1 MVRVEPAWI
10 DTHVHLDRY
19 QGAERDAMVA
29 LAKVA
34 GVAIVAV
41 AVDLAS
47 SRVVA
52 GLEGVAGCAVG
63 VHPLRATG
71 WAGEA
76 LRDLARM
83 PGVVA
88 IGECGFDGA
97 GPDGAVQASAFRG
110 QCELAREAGLPVILH
125 IHGAGAWERLVEH
138 GEALRGLG
146 VVRHYFTGGAREADW
161 HAARGHF
168 VSFGRPL
175 LREAGLQGVCRGYPA
190 DRILVETDSY
200 PLAGRTTVPRDVAE
214 VGEFAGALRGWPRA
228 EARERLFTNSLGAF
242 PGLRL
247 G

>member
-1 MVRVEPAWI
+1 MVRVDPVWI
-10 DTHVHLDRY
+10 DTHAHLDRY
-19 QGAERDAMVA
+19 PEAERAAMVA
-29 LAKVA
+29 LAKAA

-47 SRVVA
+47 SRAVA
-52 GLEGVAGCAVG
+52 GLEGMAGCAVG
-63 VHPLRATG
+63 VHPLRAAE
-71 WAGEA
+71 WDEA
-76 LRDLARM
+76 ALAEVARLA
-83 PGVVA
+83 GVVA

-97 GPDGAVQASAFRG
+97 GPEWEAQERAFRG

-125 IHGAGAWERLVEH
+125 IDGAGAWERLVEH

>member
-1 MVRVEPAWI
+1 MVRVDPVWI

-19 QGAERDAMVA
+19 EPAERGGIVA
-29 LAKVA
+29 RAKDA

-47 SRVVA
+47 SRAVV
-52 GLEGVAGCAVG
+52 GLEGIAGCAVG
-63 VHPLRATG
+63 MHPLRAAE
-71 WAGEA
+71 WDEA
-76 LRDLARM
+76 ALVEVARLA
-83 PGVVA
+83 GVVA
-88 IGECGFDGA
+88 VGECGFDGT
-97 GPDGAVQASAFRG
+97 GPEWAAQAQAFRG
-110 QCELAREAGLPVILH
+110 QCKLAREAGLPVILH
-125 IHGAGAWERLVEH
+125 IDGAGAWERLVEH

-146 VVRHYFTGGAREADW
+146 VVRHYFTGDARQAAW
-161 HAARGHF
+161 HAERGHF

-200 PLAGRTTVPRDVAE
+200 PLAGRTTVPRDVAV
-214 VGEFAGALRGWPRA
+214 VGEFAGGLRGWPRA
-228 EARERLFTNSLGAF
+228 EARERLFENSLAAF

>member
-29 LAKVA
+29 RAKA
-34 GVAIVAV
+34 TGVAIVAV

-125 IHGAGAWERLVEH
+125 IDGAGAWERLVEDAD
-138 GEALRGLG
+138 ALSGLT
-146 VVRHYFTGGAREADW
+146 VVRHYFTGDARQAEW
-161 HAARGHF
+161 HAERGHF

-175 LREAGLQGVCRGYPA
+175 LREPGLQAVCRGYPA
-190 DRILVETDSY
+190 GLILVETDSY
-200 PLAGRTTVPRDVAE
+200 PLAGRTTEPRDVVE
-214 VGEFAGALRGWPRA
+214 VGEAAGGLRGWTPE
-228 EARERLFTNSLGAF
+228 EARERLYRNSLAAF
-242 PGLRL
+242 PGLRF